1 MRKVSLILMAA
12 LLLSS
17 GSIFANTPKKDNPT
31 KNLSSQIASFLED
44 NEFTIKENNLT
55 ANVLFT
61 LNKNSEIVVV
71 SVETKDGNLE
81 AFVKARLNYQKV
93 EVAQLKEGRMYTVPV
108 RITI

>member
-12 LLLSS
+12 LLLST

-31 KNLSSQIASFLED
+31 KNLSSQIGSFLKD
-44 NEFTIKENNLT
+44 NEFTINENNLK
-55 ANVLFT
+55 ANILFT

-71 SVETKDGNLE
+71 SVDTADTTLE

-93 EVAQLKEGRMYTVPV
+93 EVAQLQEGRMYTVPV